1 MYMSLSV
8 SSLATVTF
16 FLLVSEVLTPVARN
30 LRRFLGGWKS
40 VKNAV
45 GQRCFAVLSQT
56 DANNNK
62 KARAQKIKTFFFA
75 PSLIASVN
83 KLQCV
88 AKKEISNE
96 KENVEGEME
105 TDDGARTTAL

>member
-1 MYMSLSV
+1 MSLSV

-62 KARAQKIKTFFFA
+62 KARAQKIKTFFFC
-75 PSLIASVN
+75 PKFDCKREQIAVCCQERD
-83 KLQCV
+83 KQ
-88 AKKEISNE
+88 
-96 KENVEGEME
+96 
-105 TDDGARTTAL
+105 

>member
-1 MYMSLSV
+1 MSLSV

-16 FLLVSEVLTPVARN
+16 FFFLVSVVPAPVARN

-56 DANNNK
+56 NANNNK
-62 KARAQKIKTFFFA
+62 KARAQKIKTFFFFC
-75 PSLIASVN
+75 PKFDCKHEQIAMCCQERD
-83 KLQCV
+83 KQR
-88 AKKEISNE
+88 
-96 KENVEGEME
+96 EGKRRRRN
-105 TDDGARTTAL
+105 GN